1 MLLSL
6 YLQVSDSLSSSQLH
20 SSTCSPPPPWL
31 AITHSEYTLEQF
43 LVHICWKCLG
53 SGKGVM
59 VLAGIEL
66 TFLIEDLGSLMK
78 IVVITHHTPVF

>member
-20 SSTCSPPPPWL
+20 SSTPPPPWL

-43 LVHICWKCLG
+43 LVHLCWKCLG